1 MKFKTL
7 IALSLVS
14 LSFGSQAASFVVDAK
29 NNCFDPEAV
38 NSKVQSG
45 SPLKFNLDAG
55 TYNIYLT
62 SNSANCASGTSCQI
76 DHVNMAGGM
85 STARWGSSISST
97 SQQIN
102 VAGSNYYLIAYIGD
116 NNCADNT
123 GTVTIQADKIQ

>member
-1 MKFKTL
+1 MKLKSF

-29 NNCFDPEAV
+29 NNCFDPQAV

-62 SNSANCASGTSCQI
+62 SNSANCVTGSSCQI
-76 DHVNMAGGM
+76 DRVVMAGGM
-85 STARWGSSISST
+85 STARWGSAISST
-97 SQQIN
+97 PQQIN

-116 NNCADNT
+116 DNCADNT
-123 GTVTIQADKIQ
+123 GSVTIQADKVQ